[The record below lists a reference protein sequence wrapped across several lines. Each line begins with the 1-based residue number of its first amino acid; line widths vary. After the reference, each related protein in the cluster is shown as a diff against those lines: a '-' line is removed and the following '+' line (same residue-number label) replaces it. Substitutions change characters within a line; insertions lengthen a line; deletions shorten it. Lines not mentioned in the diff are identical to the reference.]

1 MTDISNPGTIVHHQD
16 FPTTRIRPRP
26 VDVWLPEGYGA
37 ASADRYP
44 VIYMHD
50 GQFLFDRDPS
60 PYAGT
65 DWLWDV
71 DKTMTR
77 LIREGEIG
85 PAIVVAVWM
94 NDEKK
99 VSRRAEYMP
108 QKILTD
114 EVRRWLVSE
123 QPDFHGEEFT
133 SDNYLKFLV
142 EELKPFIDETYRT
155 RRDRE
160 DTYVVG
166 SSMGGLISAYAIA
179 EYPDVFAGGAC
190 MSSGW
195 NAAKGAFLEWLDAR
209 WPGAG
214 SHRVY
219 FDQGTETLDSNNGP
233 YQLKMDEL
241 MRNKGYREGEDW
253 ITRRFEGADHTPRA
267 WRERL
272 HIPLKFLLA
281 RLA

>member
-1 MTDISNPGTIVHHQD
+1 MTFGVSHVGWADSSLLVSTEMTDISSLGTIVHYQD

-77 LIREGEIG
+77 LIREGEIR

-114 EVRRWLVSE
+114 EVRRWLISE
-123 QPDFHGEEFT
+123 QPDFHGE
-133 SDNYLKFLV
+133 
-142 EELKPFIDETYRT
+142 
-155 RRDRE
+155 
-160 DTYVVG
+160 DT
-166 SSMGGLISAYAIA
+166 
-179 EYPDVFAGGAC
+179 
-190 MSSGW
+190 
-195 NAAKGAFLEWLDAR
+195 
-209 WPGAG
+209 
-214 SHRVY
+214 
-219 FDQGTETLDSNNGP
+219 
-233 YQLKMDEL
+233 
-241 MRNKGYREGEDW
+241 

-272 HIPLKFLLA
+272 HIPLRFLLA